1 MHCARGHLVKL
12 VRLVYGHSATTGR
25 CHYLPADCVTHLV
38 ASGNEVTCVGL
49 NRCDV
54 YVTSRDHGRPIPGCQ
69 LPTNYIH
76 ALFQCIPGMRKASQL
91 TIKPIRYSSSSSS
104 SSFVCS
110 KQVHRRRYE
119 SRRSPKPNCIRK
131 TKKYV
136 LWNIGICFIA
146 DRNFS
151 MKNCFPM
158 KNFTEIGQSAAKLWP
173 KTIFKMAGVRHLE
186 FIKC

>member
-1 MHCARGHLVKL
+1 MTFEGHFGYRRTVITLYARLTRALLAIAKFLVENLLPADCAWVNTADYELLNSSACLPARRHDDGRATMHCARGHLVKL

-91 TIKPIRYSSSSSS
+91 TIKPIRYSSSSS
-104 SSFVCS
+104 
-110 KQVHRRRYE
+110 
-119 SRRSPKPNCIRK
+119 
-131 TKKYV
+131 
-136 LWNIGICFIA
+136 
-146 DRNFS
+146 
-151 MKNCFPM
+151 
-158 KNFTEIGQSAAKLWP
+158 
-173 KTIFKMAGVRHLE
+173 
-186 FIKC
+186 